1 MKKLLT
7 LVLTAVMLM
16 TMSFAGIA
24 APATLQ
30 QLLAENSI
38 PTTRSLDVPVDIQV
52 DIDQDGTYVDG
63 PLTKVITENSEILDY
78 KSTIYMS
85 DVRSTYTAYMTAA
98 TLLVA
103 GIPSLESQLANCRI
117 TGGFTIKIV
126 YPETADIPAAMATGT
141 SLYGFNAAALN
152 AFEETAP
159 RTITN
164 GAAGTKELTISIAV
178 KSPYILASEMTAN
191 LETYLPDIT
200 LTCEDATLNSMGENK
215 VIGTITGSTLIYD
228 EYSTLVATINYTGKQ
243 GTASGITGT
252 EISETVTLYQRSGIN
267 AGNPAGGG
275 KDEEDITIT
284 VELPNSDETEPV
296 VVSPE
301 KGGTAKV
308 DIDEL
313 TERINPEREG
323 FAFDGFY
330 DSPTYN
336 NKLEGEISLD
346 KDTTI
351 YGRWINITAPS
362 IFNSEEHKKY
372 INGYPDGTVRPE
384 NNITREEVATI
395 FYRLLKDEVRVEI
408 ETSENDFTD
417 VEADRWSNT
426 AVSTMANGGYINGY
440 PDGTFRPEAFIT
452 RAELAAMTSRFL
464 DAQVTGE
471 KVFNDIDGHWA
482 EDSILSIANN
492 EWLLGYEDGSFRPDD
507 YITRAEAITI
517 INRIIVRYVNEHG
530 LTGNEKIWPDN
541 PVDEWYY
548 FAVIEAS
555 HNHDHERA
563 EDKYNELW
571 SNATVE

>member
-7 LVLTAVMLM
+7 VVLTAVMLM

-301 KGGTAKV
+301 KGGTVKI

>member
-7 LVLTAVMLM
+7 VVLTAVMLM